1 MNTTND
7 RLLACEALN
16 LIDATLAATRYVA
29 AVRARAG
36 LAAAPDTVATE
47 LAALRVEVSERL
59 AAEAAISDL
68 KPVVDLLR
76 PVARGRCRDAMLAR
90 AATAVASA
98 WEACNLPPSI
108 ELDWVAT
115 ALPLAAMAMALSRSF
130 P

>member
-7 RLLACEALN
+7 QMLAREALN

-29 AVRARAG
+29 AVRVRAA
-36 LAAAPDTVATE
+36 LVATPDLVATE
-47 LAALRVEVSERL
+47 LAALRVEVSEHL
-59 AAEAAISDL
+59 ATEAAISDL

-90 AATAVASA
+90 AATAVADA
-98 WEACNLPPSI
+98 WEACKLPASI
-108 ELDWVAT
+108 ELDWVGT
-115 ALPLAAMAMALSRSF
+115 ALPLAALAMARSF